1 MFRTISIIS
10 RLCRMS
16 PNIHARVMSP
26 VSINSVRF
34 KYQNRGDGGGGDKTG
49 RRKEPT
55 TTTASTYD
63 DDETD
68 ARDSMDNDGADY
80 NLLDDK

>member
-10 RLCRMS
+10 RLCRVS
-16 PNIHARVMSP
+16 PKIHARVISP
-26 VSINSVRF
+26 AYINNNVRF
-34 KYQNRGDGGGGDKTG
+34 KYQNRGGAGDKTG

-55 TTTASTYD
+55 TTTTASTFD
-63 DDETD
+63 DDENN
-68 ARDSMDNDGADY
+68 ARDSTDNDGADY